1 MNALN
6 MKQRKKMKI
15 RTEEEEQEIME
26 RKPKT
31 ICTCGHE
38 EELHHYGKWCEKIIR
53 WDKNKQSTIMGI
65 KGEKGENVF
74 CPCKKFS
81 PQKKQEEE

>member
-31 ICTCGHE
+31 ICTCGHKE
-38 EELHHYGKWCEKIIR
+38 SSHSLDENICWTDEVIL
-53 WDKNKQSTIMGI
+53 ST
-65 KGEKGENVF
+65 N